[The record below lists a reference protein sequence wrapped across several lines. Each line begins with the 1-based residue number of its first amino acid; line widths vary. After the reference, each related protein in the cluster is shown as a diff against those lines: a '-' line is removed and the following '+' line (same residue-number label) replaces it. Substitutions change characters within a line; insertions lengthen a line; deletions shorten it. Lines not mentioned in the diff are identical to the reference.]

1 VVERVFDS
9 IRSSADALDGHI
21 RDVLFRGSKA
31 FLLRVIG
38 AGLSFAVNM
47 IVARLLG
54 AEGAGVYFLS
64 LTVASIGGMIGRV
77 GLNNTLMR
85 FVAERASQDAWGKAQ
100 LTYRRGLTIAVVV
113 SVIVAVVL
121 SAGAGIIASRVF
133 SVPELTAPLRIM
145 VWGIPVL
152 AFVSLHADL
161 LKGIDEVERAM
172 LLRGFGVPLIAAPML
187 LIVAGP
193 YGVQGAVLVYVGASI
208 AVAGV
213 GGYFWYSCTPN
224 VGVDWGRDPEVHV
237 TYRDLLR
244 SSLPLLVVASMGK
257 VIRWTDT
264 ILLGIWESARVVGVY
279 EVAFKTSMLTTF
291 ILVAANSVAAP
302 RFVSLHTQGGREGLE
317 KLLQQVTLLVSLLTL
332 PVASVFIAFP
342 QHVLGIFGVEF
353 SAGAGALVILVLG
366 QFIGVA
372 TGSVIYTLI
381 LTGNEKTARN
391 VTTLGAVSNFV
402 LNVVLVPAYGMYG
415 AAVGTALSTAIM
427 NVMALYAVHSSLS
440 ITSIPLRIFRKGE
453 KWS

>member
-1 VVERVFDS
+1 MVERVFDS

-21 RDVLFRGSKA
+21 RDVLFRGSA
-31 FLLRVIG
+31 ALLLRVMG
-38 AGLSFAVNM
+38 AGLSFAVNV
-47 IVARLLG
+47 IIARLLG

-64 LTVASIGGMIGRV
+64 LTVASIGGMIGRM

-85 FVAERASQDAWGKAQ
+85 FVAERASQKEWRAVQ
-100 LTYRRGLTIAVVV
+100 TTYRRGLTIAVVA
-113 SVIVAVVL
+113 SVAVAIVL

-133 SVPELTAPLRIM
+133 AVPELEAPLRIM
-145 VWGIPVL
+145 AWGIPVL
-152 AFVSLHADL
+152 ALVSLHTDL

-172 LLRGFGVPLIAAPML
+172 LLRGFGVPLLAAPLL

-193 YGVQGAVLVYVGASI
+193 YGVQGAVLVYVGASVV
-208 AVAGV
+208 VAAV
-213 GGYFWYSCTPN
+213 GGYFWYSCTPD

-291 ILVAANSVAAP
+291 ILMAANSVAAP
-302 RFVSLHTQGGREGLE
+302 RFASLHAQGDKEGLE

-332 PVASVFIAFP
+332 PIAFVFIVFP
-342 QHVLGIFGVEF
+342 QHVLGVFGAEF
-353 SAGAGALVILVLG
+353 NVGAGALIILVLG

-372 TGSVIYTLI
+372 TGGVISVLVM
-381 LTGNEKTARN
+381 TGNEKTARN
-391 VTTLGAVSNFV
+391 VTTLGAASNFV

-427 NVMALYAVHSSLS
+427 NVMALYAVYNSLS
-440 ITSIPLRIFRKGE
+440 ITSIPLRILRNRE
-453 KWS
+453 QWN